1 MSVAVFNRLL
11 VDLLHDPMDGSSM
24 EAGGEASEHE
34 VDFEPSA
41 RSEEPPLSTGLES
54 SDENLMHEADSESE
68 DAPSDGISLAPSS
81 EALRN
86 WTGSSHPDRH
96 FAGRTAR
103 VLLNA
108 RTPPS
113 PFCSLEWE
121 GCEGSAKSSRGP
133 T

>member
-1 MSVAVFNRLL
+1 MRNS
-11 VDLLHDPMDGSSM
+11 DS
-24 EAGGEASEHE
+24 
-34 VDFEPSA
+34 EPSST
-41 RSEEPPLSTGLES
+41 SEESLCSGLES
-54 SDENLMHEADSESE
+54 SDENLMDKADSESE

-113 PFCSLEWE
+113 PYWCGREARALPSPAGDRCVLR
-121 GCEGSAKSSRGP
+121 RGQR
-133 T
+133 

>member
-41 RSEEPPLSTGLES
+41 RSEEPLSIGLES

-113 PFCSLEWE
+113 PFCSQ
-121 GCEGSAKSSRGP
+121 GSAKSSR
-133 T
+133 